1 MLNRTRESLASDT
14 RLDRSGHLLDQA
26 LAKQIAVRE
35 AELDSFSKP
44 NKNVSV
50 IVRCS
55 TPDPEAECREEFP
68 HTHPH
73 ALTPQAIPVDRSL
86 PLNYLLH
93 SLENLDQPPL
103 PPRHPVSQLRAGH
116 AGGAPLN
123 SSAPAVPWT
132 PPRSSPSG
140 PLLGLLSS
148 PRSSSLLAPLITVEA
163 FDISN
168 PKGSRMDLVQT
179 KEDCE
184 AKKRKFN
191 GLLRVFDPAPKS
203 LGALKRSHSKYHDD
217 LLDALNTLVEVIEN
231 MCVKHGQVLGT
242 QTVTS
247 WKEEITRSE
256 ADFHDW
262 SNRVDEKLGEYA
274 SGPPAHSVA
283 IPTSDHTNANR
294 VKMAEADTK
303 VDAEIIGAEAKELSK
318 EIDKFADW
326 GEASNDQIETAM
338 NHIDDWKKRFNRVK
352 EKLFSIKR
360 NVLKYDLAD
369 TQLKISTALINT
381 LESEL
386 CLAVDTIRFEDEQ
399 RCLYSNSRSKGAEVK
414 LPTFDGN
421 RFDDFM
427 KFQKE
432 MKKGFK
438 SNKIRKEDQ
447 VKKLRECLRGDPKE
461 LIPVGMES
469 VEDAWLIL
477 KTRYGDA
484 ARVMTAKKML
494 VEKMGKYPKAGF
506 GAVGLSR
513 QIKWITELETI
524 LLDIIRLGEESE
536 QLERDAYSSDMVL
549 LILGYFPYHLQ
560 YELQDVLLPAEE
572 DAKKKLCLVI
582 EFLKKLRLKNQG
594 LEKVAEHS
602 ETRKPAE
609 GSRKVVDEESE
620 GSSGRGGK
628 FGYGKGGKTL
638 KWSPVGAVVYN
649 PPERDEKC
657 RICTQLEAEGDTKNI
672 YDDHTQSV
680 PVGCPRFAAMPQKE
694 KLSMIKK
701 AKLCNF
707 CMDSTA
713 IVKQG
718 VLHAKCPVL
727 QSKKFYTCLGDNCKV
742 HFSLCDNKE
751 HIKLNKKKFEAA
763 RTWWEKKGIKY
774 ANIAYMSRPTCN
786 EVAQVTTAE
795 QLSGPQVQTGEELPE
810 PDVPEGRD
818 ESNREA
824 FDTQVKTKA
833 DDHPVNLREATK
845 KLKECVEGST
855 VIEVPEGDPMFLFSS
870 AVGKTRAIN
879 IFYDKGCSHVVLK
892 DGVPQEELDS
902 VMTKQGPLSING
914 VGDTKVRV
922 KDEWAC
928 LLDKADGCKQII
940 QGVTVDHI
948 TAPFPIMDL
957 KEAVKEIKADDP
969 ENEELQDLRVPS
981 TAGGEADIL
990 FGILYECCHPVHVH
1004 TLPSGLFIA
1013 KLRLAT
1019 PGNQWTGVIGGPH
1032 KSFERLSEQAGDVS
1046 RLMAHFVDGLKD
1058 YESLG
1063 APVLHAPMMTWEDV
1077 QFAHKMNRAEVED
1090 YTEESQEAFEDNLE
1104 AVEVEEGLDVNSDG
1118 IVCDSCGENLE
1129 ETEGLVDDITNH
1141 RALFSDDLETDEK
1154 LKELKIFVKMQEL
1167 GLSIDYRCPACRSCH
1182 GCKNAPDTERIS
1194 LREEAEDQAIRESVN
1209 IDFEKK
1215 KITCVLPLRGK
1226 EEEFLCNNRAIAERV
1241 LDSQCKK
1248 VQNDEEARNTVIKSF
1263 YKLFDGGFARRFD
1276 ELDESQKQVILK
1288 KKVQHYLPWRVVYKA
1303 SLSTPCRTV
1312 MDASSRTPLLENGQG
1327 GRCLNDATMKGRVDT
1342 LNLLNMLLRFSIGQ
1356 VAFTGDLKQFYPSI
1370 ALDQSQWNLQR
1381 VLWREGMSF
1390 DSPIE
1395 EIIIMALIFGVRAVS
1410 ALSEKALTMLAESV
1424 GDKFPRLAELLSK
1437 DRFVDDIGSSDFSK
1451 EIVTDIIA
1459 AADKL
1464 FESVGLTVKA
1474 WSVSGAVPHPDVS
1487 ADGVSVDIGGMT
1499 WYPVI
1504 DSLSIKIPP
1513 LHFGKKSRGKLVVGT
1528 EVFDGNLADL
1538 KKFVKPLTRRQIVS
1552 KFSALFDM
1560 YGKLT
1565 PLTAKMK
1572 LDVSKAVK
1580 ETSGWDEKVSVPL
1593 HDKWIDNF
1601 WTMHKLRGLQ
1611 FQRARVP
1618 SDAFDTKVYL
1628 SGCVDAADSLKI
1640 VGVWARFKRKNGKF
1654 SCQLIIGRSLLSK
1667 GGTIPKEELEAATI
1681 GSNLLFIVRRALDGW
1696 VEDYSL
1702 FGDSSITICWIT
1714 SENKR
1719 LSLYHRNRVVQ
1730 VRFHTEL
1737 EKIFHV
1743 RTEHNPADIGT
1754 RPDKTSDEDVGPESI
1769 WERGLPWMKGSM
1781 EDALEKD
1788 IIKHAGN
1795 LRLNDNE
1802 KEEYNRGLIFEKCP
1816 QILIKGHGAFATNR
1830 IQKMASRA
1838 EFSKYLF
1845 MPTKF
1850 NFRKV
1855 VRVTACMFKYLK
1867 KAGLVKT
1874 TKNRFRMFVAQKA
1887 ESLVR
1892 HFVKEDQF
1900 MGICWG
1906 AEKPLASFIGD
1917 AELDIDDEDISLALE
1932 YWYKKGSKE
1941 VVQFN
1946 KKEMVAKVAVEKE
1959 SILYCRSRIMDG
1971 QRFISAGG
1979 FEKNSLGLEVQ
1990 LNMMTPLLD
1999 RYSPIAY
2006 SVANYVHH
2014 ELGKHAGY
2022 ETCFRISLGYCHVI
2036 QGVSLFR
2043 EISDECAKCSMI
2055 RRKYIEVIMGPVSDH
2070 QLTISPPFYAA
2081 FCDLDGPYDIFVP
2094 GHERETRSKKVLS
2107 AKAYI
2112 MSFAC
2117 PVTKLLN
2124 LQVIE
2129 SKSADGVLEGLTRLG
2144 CEQGFPKYLL
2154 LDQESSFMKAVK
2166 QAEINLK
2173 DLKLRSYKE
2182 QGVLCEIA
2190 PVSGHNFTGLIE
2202 RKIRTVQ
2209 EAFDKIGLKK
2219 MRLHA
2224 TGLQTIA
2231 KLTENNLNNLPI
2243 GFSYDR
2249 SLDNTPL
2256 LKLITP
2262 NMMRIGRLNSR
2273 ALDGP
2278 VRFPTGPKDMMKK
2291 VEETYE
2297 AFFKIWNLS
2306 MIPKLIP
2313 QPKWF
2318 KESPELKIEDI
2329 VYFQKTESELSS
2341 DWSVGQ
2347 VDSVIRSRDGV
2358 VRRANVRYF
2367 NHSEKEPRFSDRA
2380 VRSLVRLF
2388 NIEDNYFISDMAEVE
2403 AMMFDLQKKTEEE
2416 MQKVE
2421 PMKLIKNKDGD
2432 YRVKTKD
2439 DGPRKSCGCCCLSH
2453 CNQSVHNLS
2462 GNLMGVSMAARFQ
2475 ELDAFDM
2482 SIYEFPHIYE
2492 KDLEDGDVVE
2502 FDEPIQS
2509 SLVVDRKDDIY
2520 DMLTALETDFRL

>member
-1 MLNRTRESLASDT
+1 M
-14 RLDRSGHLLDQA
+14 
-26 LAKQIAVRE
+26 
-35 AELDSFSKP
+35 P
-44 NKNVSV
+44 
-50 IVRCS
+50 
-55 TPDPEAECREEFP
+55 
-68 HTHPH
+68 
-73 ALTPQAIPVDRSL
+73 
-86 PLNYLLH
+86 
-93 SLENLDQPPL
+93 
-103 PPRHPVSQLRAGH
+103 
-116 AGGAPLN
+116 
-123 SSAPAVPWT
+123 
-132 PPRSSPSG
+132 
-140 PLLGLLSS
+140 
-148 PRSSSLLAPLITVEA
+148 
-163 FDISN
+163 
-168 PKGSRMDLVQT
+168 
-179 KEDCE
+179 
-184 AKKRKFN
+184 
-191 GLLRVFDPAPKS
+191 
-203 LGALKRSHSKYHDD
+203 
-217 LLDALNTLVEVIEN
+217 
-231 MCVKHGQVLGT
+231 GT
-242 QTVTS
+242 
-247 WKEEITRSE
+247 
-256 ADFHDW
+256 
-262 SNRVDEKLGEYA
+262 
-274 SGPPAHSVA
+274 
-283 IPTSDHTNANR
+283 
-294 VKMAEADTK
+294 
-303 VDAEIIGAEAKELSK
+303 
-318 EIDKFADW
+318 
-326 GEASNDQIETAM
+326 
-338 NHIDDWKKRFNRVK
+338 
-352 EKLFSIKR
+352 
-360 NVLKYDLAD
+360 
-369 TQLKISTALINT
+369 
-381 LESEL
+381 
-386 CLAVDTIRFEDEQ
+386 
-399 RCLYSNSRSKGAEVK
+399 
-414 LPTFDGN
+414 
-421 RFDDFM
+421 
-427 KFQKE
+427 
-432 MKKGFK
+432 
-438 SNKIRKEDQ
+438 
-447 VKKLRECLRGDPKE
+447 
-461 LIPVGMES
+461 
-469 VEDAWLIL
+469 
-477 KTRYGDA
+477 
-484 ARVMTAKKML
+484 
-494 VEKMGKYPKAGF
+494 
-506 GAVGLSR
+506 
-513 QIKWITELETI
+513 
-524 LLDIIRLGEESE
+524 
-536 QLERDAYSSDMVL
+536 
-549 LILGYFPYHLQ
+549 
-560 YELQDVLLPAEE
+560 
-572 DAKKKLCLVI
+572 
-582 EFLKKLRLKNQG
+582 
-594 LEKVAEHS
+594 
-602 ETRKPAE
+602 
-609 GSRKVVDEESE
+609 
-620 GSSGRGGK
+620 
-628 FGYGKGGKTL
+628 
-638 KWSPVGAVVYN
+638 
-649 PPERDEKC
+649 
-657 RICTQLEAEGDTKNI
+657 
-672 YDDHTQSV
+672 
-680 PVGCPRFAAMPQKE
+680 
-694 KLSMIKK
+694 
-701 AKLCNF
+701 
-707 CMDSTA
+707 
-713 IVKQG
+713 
-718 VLHAKCPVL
+718 
-727 QSKKFYTCLGDNCKV
+727 
-742 HFSLCDNKE
+742 
-751 HIKLNKKKFEAA
+751 
-763 RTWWEKKGIKY
+763 
-774 ANIAYMSRPTCN
+774 
-786 EVAQVTTAE
+786 
-795 QLSGPQVQTGEELPE
+795 PE

-824 FDTQVKTKA
+824 FDAQVKTKA

-1077 QFAHKMNRAEVED
+1077 QFAHKMNRAEIED

-1118 IVCDSCGENLE
+1118 IVCDSCGKNLE

-1226 EEEFLCNNRAIAERV
+1226 EEEFLSNNRAIAERV

-1263 YKLFDGGFARRFD
+1263 YKLFDGGFAKRFD

-1802 KEEYNRGLIFEKCP
+1802 KEEYDRGLIFEKCP

-1906 AEKPLASFIGD
+1906 AEKPLTSFIGD

-2318 KESPELKIEDI
+2318 KESPELKFEDI
-2329 VYFQKTESELSS
+2329 VYFQKTDSELSS

-2388 NIEDNYFISDMAEVE
+2388 NIEDNYLAYSFYLFRQHHSKNEG
-2403 AMMFDLQKKTEEE
+2403 DLTIKLKTTESKNENDYNQKLKT
-2416 MQKVE
+2416 
-2421 PMKLIKNKDGD
+2421 
-2432 YRVKTKD
+2432 
-2439 DGPRKSCGCCCLSH
+2439 
-2453 CNQSVHNLS
+2453 
-2462 GNLMGVSMAARFQ
+2462 
-2475 ELDAFDM
+2475 
-2482 SIYEFPHIYE
+2482 
-2492 KDLEDGDVVE
+2492 
-2502 FDEPIQS
+2502 S
-2509 SLVVDRKDDIY
+2509 SPKK
-2520 DMLTALETDFRL
+2520 